1 MGYKP
6 RVGDRKHRRLIG
18 EAMALAEMTS
28 ADLAKLREAARN
40 EKTQAYI
47 QALEANALRITVLLY
62 QMLEIARQE
71 EA

>member
-6 RVGDRKHRRLIG
+6 RVGDRKHRHLIG

-28 ADLAKLREAARN
+28 GDLAKLRLAARN
-40 EKTQAYI
+40 EKTQAFI
-47 QALEANALRITVLLY
+47 QTLEANTLRITVLLY

-71 EA
+71 EP